1 MSTAKQLTRFMYP
14 LFESIYLNDRV
25 FRNLPYHEARMK
37 SSIRILFGQESKI
50 ELATQLSKISFPVQG
65 LFKTRIT
72 YDTEINNVEF
82 VPYTIRP
89 VQSLKLV
96 DGGPICYEH
105 KFADRTNLT
114 KLLTQR
120 GASDDIL
127 ITKNGLITD
136 SSYANVI
143 FKKGDLWFTPESY
156 LLKGTMRQ
164 YLLDNGSITEANI
177 TVSNFH
183 QYQSCKLINS
193 MLGMNG
199 IEIAINSIN

>member
-1 MSTAKQLTRFMYP
+1 MYP
-14 LFESIYLNDRV
+14 LFESIYLNDGV

-37 SSIRILFGQESKI
+37 NSIKILFDQESKI

-65 LFKTRIT
+65 LFKTRII
-72 YDTEINNVEF
+72 YGTESNDVEF

-96 DGGPICYEH
+96 EGGPICYGH
-105 KFADRTNLT
+105 KFTDRTDLA

-120 GASDDIL
+120 GASDDI
-127 ITKNGLITD
+127 IIIKNGLITD
-136 SSYANVI
+136 SSYANII

-164 YLLDNGSITEANI
+164 YLLDNGLIAEANI
-177 TVSNFH
+177 TVFNFH

-199 IEIAINSIN
+199 TEIAINSIN